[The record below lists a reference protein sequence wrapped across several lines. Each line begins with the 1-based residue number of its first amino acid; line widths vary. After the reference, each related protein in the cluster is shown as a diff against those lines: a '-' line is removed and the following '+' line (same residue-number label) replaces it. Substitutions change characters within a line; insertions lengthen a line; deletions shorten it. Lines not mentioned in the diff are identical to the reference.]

1 MDFIQA
7 FALAFLQG
15 LTEFLPVSS
24 SAHLI
29 LMPVIFGWED
39 QGQAFDVAVHI
50 GTLFAVVSFYRK
62 DIVSLVGAWLASV
75 TKKQNSEESRL
86 AWAVILA
93 TIPVGLVGISI
104 SEDADQLLRSPVVIA
119 VATIVFAVLLGW
131 SSRQATE
138 TRVAVTLKDALIV
151 GSFQALA
158 LIPGTS
164 RSGITITAGLLL
176 GLTRNQ
182 AARFSFL
189 LSIPVI
195 VLAGLLKSLE
205 LYHSSAPVVWEFM
218 LVGVVVSALVAY
230 LSIGWFLT
238 FLEKVGVMP
247 FIWYRL
253 ILGIVLLVVFI
264 P

>member
-1 MDFIQA
+1 
-7 FALAFLQG
+7 
-15 LTEFLPVSS
+15 
-24 SAHLI
+24 
-29 LMPVIFGWED
+29 
-39 QGQAFDVAVHI
+39 
-50 GTLFAVVSFYRK
+50 
-62 DIVSLVGAWLASV
+62 VG
-75 TKKQNSEESRL
+75 
-86 AWAVILA
+86 
-93 TIPVGLVGISI
+93 
-104 SEDADQLLRSPVVIA
+104 
-119 VATIVFAVLLGW
+119 F
-131 SSRQATE
+131 
-138 TRVAVTLKDALIV
+138 
-151 GSFQALA
+151 FQALA

>member
-1 MDFIQA
+1 MQA

-29 LMPVIFGWED
+29 LMPVIFDWDD
-39 QGQAFDVAVHI
+39 QGQAFDIAVHI

-62 DIVSLVGAWLASV
+62 DIVSLVDAWFVSV
-75 TKKQNSEESRL
+75 MKKQNSQESRL
-86 AWAVILA
+86 AWAVILG

-104 SEDADQLLRSPVVIA
+104 SGEVEQLLRSPVVIA
-119 VATIVFAVLLGW
+119 FATIIFAVLLGW

-138 TRVAVTLKDALIV
+138 GRVAVTLKDALIV

-176 GLTRNQ
+176 GLTRHQ

-205 LYHSSAPVVWEFM
+205 LYYSSVPVVWEFM

-230 LSIGWFLT
+230 LSIRWFLI

-247 FIWYRL
+247 FIWYR
-253 ILGIVLLVVFI
+253 IFLGMVLLAVFI
-264 P
+264 D

>member
-1 MDFIQA
+1 MDFMQA

-29 LMPVIFGWED
+29 LLPVIFDWDD

-62 DIVSLVGAWLASV
+62 DIVSLVDAWFVSV
-75 TKKQNSEESRL
+75 MKKQNSQESRL
-86 AWAVILA
+86 AWAVILG

-104 SEDADQLLRSPVVIA
+104 SEQVEQLLRSPVVIA
-119 VATIVFAVLLGW
+119 FATIIFAVLLGW

-138 TRVAVTLKDALIV
+138 RRVSVTLKDALIV

-176 GLTRNQ
+176 GLTRHQ

-205 LYHSSAPVVWEFM
+205 LYYSSVPVVWEFM

-230 LSIGWFLT
+230 LSIRWFLI

-247 FIWYRL
+247 FIWYRI
-253 ILGIVLLVVFI
+253 ILGMVLLAVFI
-264 P
+264 D